1 MSDRAPVSELERRYR
16 AVLRVLPAAYR
27 AAWEEDMVATFL
39 ASVHTDDPEAAEF
52 AADYGRP
59 GWTEVAS
66 VLALAVRLRVP
77 GLRARL
83 GGPDAPPS
91 GLVVGE
97 AIRLVVLIAVLA
109 NAADATAGFVSQLWV
124 AGRVPWLPG
133 LPAELV
139 QAPPPGLWQQLLV
152 PAGVGWIAAYVA
164 LLLGYWRAAQVVAAL
179 ALLPEVARVLA
190 NTADL
195 LSGGSPYLLTNWFF
209 LLLNPAVVLG
219 MAAFHR
225 DTPVPRRRP
234 WLLAFAAGALLVWGV
249 RYLSILAADRTG
261 LVDWPGLTSVVLVVA
276 AGIHLAS
283 RRTRRDP
290 RRAVALAFLAVVVFV
305 ARVVSLL
312 DYALFTAPFP
322 HLPVLALGG
331 AEAVAVLAVGLPLA
345 VLAARAVRLPAP
357 ALAER

>member
-1 MSDRAPVSELERRYR
+1 MSDRAPVSQLERRYR

-39 ASVHTDDPEAAEF
+39 ASVHTDDPEAADF

-83 GGPDAPPS
+83 GGPGAPPS
-91 GLVVGE
+91 GLLVGGT
-97 AIRLVVLIAVLA
+97 IRLVVLIAVLA
-109 NAADATAGFVSQLWV
+109 NAADALARFVSQLWV

-139 QAPPPGLWQQLLV
+139 QAPPGLWQQLSV

-179 ALLPEVARVLA
+179 AVLPEAARLLA

-195 LSGGSPYLLTNWFF
+195 LSGASPYLLTNWFF

-249 RYLSILAADRTG
+249 GYLSVLARDRTG

-305 ARVVSLL
+305 ARVMSLL
-312 DYALFTAPFP
+312 DYALFAAPFQ
-322 HLPVLALGG
+322 HLPLLALGG
-331 AEAVAVLAVGLPLA
+331 AEAVAVLAVGLPLV
-345 VLAARAVRLPAP
+345 VLAARQVRLPAP
-357 ALAER
+357 TPAER